1 MSLELHVASL
11 MLTCIALGVVGDEM
25 VRMVVKWRR
34 RR

>member
-1 MSLELHVASL
+1 MVKMQVAGL
-11 MLTCIALGVVGDEM
+11 MLTCIALGVVGDET